1 MSSAPSA
8 TVPFAALSAC
18 YQNLAPAQQQ
28 VLLLQTLACEL
39 FSYELL
45 DEMSR
50 LGGLG
55 ALDRAT
61 IAKTTAALQ
70 AAARPSRPV
79 DQSVLMFFGFRPA
92 WEWFFFAM
100 AELKKHAGFDDMV
113 GFCLERQV
121 AVAVLYSAEPDR
133 LPPAQRWTYSLV
145 ATLYMTN
152 SRQATALLPPLF
164 DGDHPQLHPRLDAF
178 LAWQVALPE
187 AETAKWQAVT
197 WVGLL
202 PWLLRFLPPNPHN
215 NQRLVDAALGVLTRL
230 DAQTLSYPEI
240 AGLWGRV
247 AMLALFSGGLSCDH
261 ALVAAA
267 PRETR
272 LWLHPLRCALAGRT
286 GAISAALTDLVGE
299 ASWLA
304 NFITR
309 HGEPAAYL
317 LLQLAWLQ
325 QTAGDDHSPFLKAA
339 LVYRSHHP
347 FFGSLN
353 QRILDGFLA
362 PGKNLGQPWYEHQ
375 RYFERQAE
383 PLHVWLYTFAV
394 VWLSIPN
401 PALDREAVSQ
411 AVSALDRQGFWF
423 ATRDLAFLI
432 AYQDQDEAAM
442 GRIRAELAQRD
453 LMPLME
459 MLPPREPWQLV
470 LQELDTWRQRSSA
483 AAPADSAP
491 EVTTR
496 LIWVLHFDEAYG
508 DQLEARFQKFHPTR
522 RTWSKG
528 RRVTCNQ
535 FVEKTREFEPLSQ
548 ADRRLLNFF
557 LKRYH
562 EGFYLLG
569 RDLTKNFFV
578 ALEGHPHVYEQRD
591 DGRLVA
597 VEVTAG
603 QAHIQVA
610 EERGKMVLQLVPS
623 HSLPVAED
631 VLLTRDGSTR
641 LVYVPVDDHLRG
653 VRHILQRG
661 VAVPRRAKDQLRRT
675 LQDLAP
681 LIQIQSDLALDDDA
695 EEVAADSR
703 LYLLVTPL
711 SDVLSVQPAVKPL
724 GEEGP
729 WFQPGSPG
737 RAVTAEVKG
746 RKLRTRRDREAEKA
760 SLARLFRICPS
771 LFPFQQVAMPWV
783 LDSVEDC
790 LELLADLEAIRDEV
804 TTAWPE
810 GRAMRLAGIAHL
822 GNASLRIKHARDWF
836 AVEGKVQVS
845 EDMVLGL
852 QELLTLIGD
861 GALGR
866 FVALGEG
873 RFLALS
879 HEFQRRLETLK
890 TLNQGGDRGRL
901 RYSLSAALSLAPL
914 FEDVPDFQPDQRW
927 QALQARFE
935 ESRQLEI
942 PVPSTL
948 DASLR
953 DYQITGF
960 RWLARLAHCG
970 FGACLA
976 DDMGLGKT
984 IQAIAILLRRAADG
998 PALVLAPTS
1007 VCHNWEIE
1015 IRRFAPTLR
1024 PRSFG
1029 DENRAEVVAE
1039 LAAFDVLIVS
1049 HGLLPFVGD
1058 ILQTRTWRTLVFDE
1072 AQAIKNFGTQ
1082 RAKTARALSADFRM
1096 ITTGTPI
1103 ENHLGEL
1110 WSLFH
1115 FLNPGLLGSRD
1126 TFNKR
1131 FAGPIERQ
1139 SNRNVQRDLQ
1149 LLVQPFILRR
1159 LKRDVLLELPPRTEI
1174 ELQVTLNE
1182 EERALYEA
1190 IRRDAVERISRMS
1203 PGKGNQYLEV
1213 LANLMRLRRG
1223 VCHPKMVVSDWTQGS
1238 AKLRMLASILE
1249 ELKANGHRALI
1260 FSQFVDHLKLIRD
1273 FVEQG
1278 NISYQYL
1285 DGATP
1290 AAARAKR
1297 VRAFQGGEGDVFLIS
1312 LKAGGTGLNLTAADY
1327 VILMDPWWNPAVEDQ
1342 ASDRAHRLGQTRP
1355 VTIYRLVA
1363 KDTVEE
1369 KIMALHRHKRELAE
1383 SLLEGTESGAPLDKE
1398 VLLRLLDVSA

>member
-1 MSSAPSA
+1 MTQARS
-8 TVPFAALSAC
+8 TIVPFAALSAC
-18 YQNLAPAQQQ
+18 YQDLEPAQQQ

-39 FSYELL
+39 FSYEML

-50 LGGLG
+50 IGGTGKLE
-55 ALDRAT
+55 RAT
-61 IAKTTAALQ
+61 ISKTTAALQ

-79 DQSVLMFFGFRPA
+79 DQSVLLFFGFRPDWA
-92 WEWFFFAM
+92 WFFFALETLKRH
-100 AELKKHAGFDDMV
+100 ELFDDMV
-113 GFCLERQV
+113 CHCLEKQV
-121 AVAVLYSAEPDR
+121 EVIALYRAEPDR
-133 LPPAQRWTYSLV
+133 LPPAQNWTYSLA

-152 SRQATALLPPLF
+152 SRKATALLPRLF
-164 DGDHPQLHPRLDAF
+164 DGDHPENHPRVAAF
-178 LAWQVALPE
+178 LAWQAALPQE
-187 AETAKWQAVT
+187 ETQKWQAAT

-202 PWLLRFLPPNPHN
+202 PWLLRYLPPDPQN
-215 NQRLVDAALGVLTRL
+215 NQRLVTLAYAMLTRL
-230 DAQTLSYPEI
+230 DSQALYLPET

-247 AMLALFSGGLSCDH
+247 AMLALFSGRLPCNHGLLQS
-261 ALVAAA
+261 A
-267 PRETR
+267 PRDTR
-272 LWLHPLRCALAGRT
+272 IWLHPLRSALAGRT
-286 GAISAALTDLVGE
+286 YEVGEVLADLAGE

-309 HGEPAAYL
+309 YGEPAAFL
-317 LLQLAWLQ
+317 LLQLAWLRQ
-325 QTAGDDHSPFLKAA
+325 AVGDDQAPFLKAA

-401 PALDREAVSQ
+401 PALDGETVKQ
-411 AVSALDRQGFWF
+411 AVTTLDNQGFWF
-423 ATRDLAFLI
+423 AARDLAFLI

-442 GRIRAELAQRD
+442 DRLRAELAHRD

-470 LQELDTWRQRSSA
+470 LQELDTWRQRSSV
-483 AAPADSAP
+483 AAPVEDSP
-491 EVTTR
+491 QVSTR

-508 DQLEARFQKFHPTR
+508 DQLEARFQKLHPTR

-548 ADRRLLNFF
+548 PDRRLLNFF

-569 RDLTKNFFV
+569 RDLTQNFFV
-578 ALEGHPHVYEQRD
+578 ALEGHPHVYEKRD
-591 DGRLVA
+591 DGRLDA
-597 VEVTAG
+597 VEISAG
-603 QAHIQVA
+603 KAHIQVV

-661 VAVPRRAKDQLRRT
+661 VAVPLRAKDQLRRT

-681 LIQIQSDLALDDDA
+681 LIQIQSDLELDDDA

-703 LYLLVTPL
+703 LYLLLTPL

-724 GEEGP
+724 GENGP
-729 WFQPGSPG
+729 WFKPGSPG
-737 RAVTAEVKG
+737 RSVTAEVKG
-746 RKLRTRRDREAEKA
+746 RKLRTRRDHAAEEA
-760 SLARLFRICPS
+760 SLMRLFRICPS

-783 LDSVEDC
+783 LDSLEDC

-804 TTAWPE
+804 ITAWPE
-810 GRAMRLAGIAHL
+810 GRGMSLAGIAHL

-836 AVEGKVQVS
+836 AVEGQVRVS

-852 QELLTLIGD
+852 QEVLTLIGD
-861 GALGR
+861 GAIGR
-866 FVALGEG
+866 FVAVGQG

-879 HEFQRRLETLK
+879 REFQRRLETLK

-914 FEDVPDFQPDQRW
+914 FEDVADFQADQRW
-927 QALQARFE
+927 EALQQRFE
-935 ESRQLEI
+935 ESRRLDI
-942 PVPSTL
+942 PIPPTL
-948 DASLR
+948 DATLR
-953 DYQITGF
+953 DYQISGF

-984 IQAIAILLRRAADG
+984 VQAIAVLLRRAADG

-1007 VCHNWEIE
+1007 VCHNWEME

-1029 DENRAEVVAE
+1029 DDDRAKVVSE
-1039 LAAFDVLIVS
+1039 LEAFDVLIVS

-1058 ILQTRTWRTLVFDE
+1058 ILQTRTWRSLVFDE

-1082 RAKTARALSADFRM
+1082 RAKTARALAADFRM

-1126 TFNKR
+1126 SFNKR

-1139 SNRNVQRDLQ
+1139 SDRNVQRDLQ

-1223 VCHPKMVVSDWTQGS
+1223 VCHPKMVVPEWDQGS
-1238 AKLRMLASILE
+1238 TKLRMLASILD
-1249 ELKANGHRALI
+1249 ELRANGHRALI

-1273 FVEQG
+1273 FMEQAG
-1278 NISYQYL
+1278 VSYQYL

-1297 VRAFQGGEGDVFLIS
+1297 VRAFQGGEGDAFLIS

-1369 KIMALHRHKRELAE
+1369 KIMSLHRHKRELAE
-1383 SLLEGTESGAPLDKE
+1383 SLLEGTESGAPLDKD